1 MDSYRKPR
9 AAEGGELVF
18 SRDELPGRVYNPQG
32 SLLNT
37 GTHAHLDLEG
47 GVCVTIIITEEAV
60 NSTYLDL
67 EGGVTIIITE
77 EALNSRGHWGHKS

>member
-1 MDSYRKPR
+1 MNSYRKPR

-18 SRDELPGRVYNPQG
+18 SRDELPGRVSNPQG

-37 GTHAHLDLEG
+37 GECAH
-47 GVCVTIIITEEAV
+47 
-60 NSTYLDL
+60 LDL

-77 EALNSRGHWGHKS
+77 EALNSEDIGDIRVERGKGGLEKM